1 MCRPMWVSKFT
12 GARGGQRNICA
23 VHKADASAG
32 ESRRQVT
39 SLAVPLYADA
49 LQFIAAITAA

>member
-23 VHKADASAG
+23 VHKADAR